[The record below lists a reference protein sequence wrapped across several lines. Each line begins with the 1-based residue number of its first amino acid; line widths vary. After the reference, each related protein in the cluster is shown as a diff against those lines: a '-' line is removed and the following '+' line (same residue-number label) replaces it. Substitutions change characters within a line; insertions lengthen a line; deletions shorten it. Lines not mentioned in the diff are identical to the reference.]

1 MALPAADIGVA
12 EHDPPARRAMHAGDG
27 ADEGRLAGAIGADDG
42 DDRPLA
48 DLERHV
54 VERLG
59 VAMEDIEVLD
69 AQHQSTASAPR

>member
-1 MALPAADIGVA
+1 MALPTADIGVA
-12 EHDPPARRAMHAGDG
+12 EHDPPARGAMHAGDG
-27 ADEGRLAGAIGADDG
+27 ANEGGLAGAIGADDG

-48 DLERHV
+48 DLKRHI